1 MKLREKID
9 IFKTWV
15 FEMFPDAVTE
25 LEYSN
30 SFQLLIAII
39 MSAQTTDKQVNK
51 VNKTFFKYL
60 KTPEDWIK
68 LWEAKIKDYIKTI
81 SFFNNKAK
89 NIFATCQILVGSKKL
104 DEYKTIWELIKL
116 PWVWIKTAKVFL
128 AVIDDA
134 PFLAVDTHVHR
145 VLNRVWIVKAK
156 TPLET
161 DKKAEKILN
170 TDDLHKLH
178 HSLIMF
184 WRYHCTA
191 RSPKCEI
198 CPINYVCNYY
208 KKKKK

>member
-9 IFKTWV
+9 IFKTGV

-60 KTPEDWIK
+60 KTPEDGIK
-68 LWEAKIKDYIKTI
+68 LGEAKIKDYIKTI

-104 DEYKTIWELIKL
+104 DEYKTIGELIKL
-116 PWVWIKTAKVFL
+116 PGVGIKTAKVFL

-145 VLNRVWIVKAK
+145 VLNRVGIVKAK

-184 WRYHCTA
+184 GRYHCTA